1 MSVRLRASPGTNP
14 NIALYGYAKEIVMS
28 HALKEKPCAERISAT
43 GAAGMIIDGR
53 YLPPPEDKDGKLWV
67 RSSVLIQRDRGELYS
82 LWRNVKV
89 APVWQEQITQVVVTG
104 DRTSHWVMESGGKT
118 IEWDSEILA
127 DEPGK
132 RIAWRSIGGDSDN
145 AGEVIFDEAP
155 GDRGTMV
162 IVLQEFRMGKLASAW
177 ETFVGRNPKQ
187 AVIENLRHFKAL
199 AETGEIPRIQG
210 QPHGDR
216 GLIGKAKASTYA
228 ETIPTPSGS
237 GRIAS

>member
-1 MSVRLRASPGTNP
+1 MKVQHEEQ
-14 NIALYGYAKEIVMS
+14 KEITMS
-28 HALKEKPCAERISAT
+28 ALNEKPNAERIPAT

-67 RSSVLIQRDRGELYS
+67 RSSALIQRDRGDLYS
-82 LWRNVKV
+82 LWRNVKE
-89 APVWQEQITQVVVTG
+89 APVWQEQVTQVVVTG

>member
-1 MSVRLRASPGTNP
+1 VTIVKGSPIG
-14 NIALYGYAKEIVMS
+14 LKVQHEEQKEITMS
-28 HALKEKPCAERISAT
+28 ALNEKPNAARIPAT

-67 RSSVLIQRDRGELYS
+67 RSSALIQRDRGDLYS

-89 APVWQEQITQVVVTG
+89 APIWQEQVTQVVVTG